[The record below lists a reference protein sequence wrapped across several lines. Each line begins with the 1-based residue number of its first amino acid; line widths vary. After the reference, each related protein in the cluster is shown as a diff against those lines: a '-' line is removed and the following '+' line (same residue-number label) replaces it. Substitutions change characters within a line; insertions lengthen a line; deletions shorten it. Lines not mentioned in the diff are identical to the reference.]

1 MILTD
6 AQIRETVEKGIIKID
21 PFDSDCI
28 QPATYDL
35 RVGEE
40 GLTAEGREKIN
51 IEKKGLI
58 VLEAGD
64 FGVISSLE
72 KVEMPSDYAARIG
85 I

>member
-21 PFDSDCI
+21 SFDSDCI
-28 QPATYDL
+28 QPATYDF

-51 IEKKGLI
+51 IEKKG
-58 VLEAGD
+58 
-64 FGVISSLE
+64 
-72 KVEMPSDYAARIG
+72 
-85 I
+85 